1 MIQRE
6 LQIKN
11 AGTVA
16 ASLGNDDPYYKG
28 VFIHSRMRMEFWKD
42 LERHRSNAQITKI
55 QNRNWRAP

>member
-42 LERHRSNAQITKI
+42 LERHLWIE
-55 QNRNWRAP
+55 